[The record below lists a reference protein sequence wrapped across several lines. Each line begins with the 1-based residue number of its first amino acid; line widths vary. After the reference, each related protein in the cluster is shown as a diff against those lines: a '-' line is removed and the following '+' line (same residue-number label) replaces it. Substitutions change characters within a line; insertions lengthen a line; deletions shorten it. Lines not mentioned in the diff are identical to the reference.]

1 MSDAPDRD
9 EKTEAPTPKRR
20 QDAVKKG
27 DVLQSK
33 ELGTAI
39 VMLAGAAW
47 IAMAGGW
54 LVRSS
59 AAMLAQ
65 GLTLPAGAAADFDPG
80 RAIVDLLL
88 PIVAPL
94 ATLFALTLLA
104 SVAAPAVLGSL
115 GFRWSAVAFKPD
127 RINPLSGIKRIFG
140 KQGLIELGKSLAKI
154 ALMGAVGWWLLS
166 GQMRELTTLGRQDLP
181 AALSEIGRVFASALM
196 VMSLALVAI
205 AGIDVPAQI
214 MQRAGRLRMTKQE
227 VKEEH
232 KQSEGSPELKGHIRR
247 RQAEVLQSST
257 RSALKEASVV
267 LVNPT
272 HFAVALRY
280 RPGVD
285 AVPVVVARG
294 RGATAQAI
302 RDFADE
308 SAVPVLRYPQLTR
321 ALYYTTRAGHVI
333 REDLYIAVA
342 TVLAFVFNLERA
354 MAEGVTQPQVDVP
367 EAMRFDAEGRRE
379 Q

>member
-115 GFRWSAVAFKPD
+115 GFRWSAAAFKPD